1 MELSNKQSKM
11 KKLLLLL
18 LFIPLVSFGQETFE
32 DPEFIE
38 TTLETPGA
46 VPALKTEVPE
56 KYKLYPTD
64 NTYNHLMLDTATGAI
79 WQVQWSTESETRF
92 TTVLNIETLVPRDE
106 YEWLDDLPVGRF
118 KLYPTKNNY
127 TFLLLDVKLGRTWQV
142 QWSFEANE
150 RFIIPID

>member
-1 MELSNKQSKM
+1 
-11 KKLLLLL
+11 
-18 LFIPLVSFGQETFE
+18 
-32 DPEFIE
+32 
-38 TTLETPGA
+38 
-46 VPALKTEVPE
+46 
-56 KYKLYPTD
+56 
-64 NTYNHLMLDTATGAI
+64 MLDTATGAI
-79 WQVQWSTESETRF
+79 WQVQWSKESKTRF

>member
-1 MELSNKQSKM
+1 M

-18 LFIPLVSFGQETFE
+18 LFIPLLSFGQDTI
-32 DPEFIE
+32 PAIPLQPLIK
-38 TTLETPGA
+38 T

-64 NTYNHLMLDTATGAI
+64 NTYNHLMLDTASGAI

-92 TTVLNIETLVPRDE
+92 KTVINIETLVPRDD
-106 YEWLDDLPVGRF
+106 YEWLDDLPAGRF
-118 KLYPTKNNY
+118 KLYPTKNTY

-150 RFIIPID
+150 RFIIPVY

>member
-1 MELSNKQSKM
+1 M
-11 KKLLLLL
+11 KKLILLL
-18 LFIPLVSFGQETFE
+18 LFIPIVSFGQETFK

-56 KYKLYPTD
+56 RYKLYRTD

-106 YEWLDDLPVGRF
+106 YELLDDLPVGRF
-118 KLYPTKNNY
+118 KLYPTKNSL

-142 QWSFEANE
+142 QWSIEANE
-150 RFIIPID
+150 RFIIPIL